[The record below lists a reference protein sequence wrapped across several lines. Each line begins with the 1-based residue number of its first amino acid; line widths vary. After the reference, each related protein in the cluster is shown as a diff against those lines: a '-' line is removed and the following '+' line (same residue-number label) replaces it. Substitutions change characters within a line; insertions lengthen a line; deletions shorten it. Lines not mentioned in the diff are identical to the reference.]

1 MSNTS
6 PALALLVEDDL
17 VLRQMF
23 AEALEDEEVDVI
35 QCASAEAAELII
47 GRSGAELAVLITDV
61 NLAGHGS
68 GIELARFARYMFPG
82 IKVVVISGQSVD
94 DLPEDVAFL
103 QKPFVAEELVKAA
116 LA

>member
-61 NLAGHGS
+61 NLAG
-68 GIELARFARYMFPG
+68 LARGSNLRASRAICFPA
-82 IKVVVISGQSVD
+82 SRS
-94 DLPEDVAFL
+94 L
-103 QKPFVAEELVKAA
+103 
-116 LA
+116 